1 MCKFLEIIFYP
12 FIVYFKKISEVFR
25 MQLMDDDLFN
35 FERRQSFFAYLIDNF
50 LQILLYSFL
59 ILSIFEFYTKS
70 NINFKDSNKK
80 DDLKDRAILAY

>member
-1 MCKFLEIIFYP
+1 
-12 FIVYFKKISEVFR
+12 